1 MHLIYCSLQCVK
13 IEIVTNKY
21 LVCYLTSYCRSYC
34 SIRYLSWTTSKEE
47 DMEED
52 MEENREEDREEDEEE
67 EEEDE
72 ELNHKTPLV
81 SHCSHHSAS
90 LTGTLIE
97 ADSADRPL
105 AASTAADSV

>member
-47 DMEED
+47 GMEED
-52 MEENREEDREEDEEE
+52 REEDREEDEEE

-90 LTGTLIE
+90 LTGTLLE

>member
-47 DMEED
+47 GMEED
-52 MEENREEDREEDEEE
+52 REEDREEDEEE

-90 LTGTLIE
+90 LTGTLLE
-97 ADSADRPL
+97 ADSVDHPL
-105 AASTAADSV
+105 AASTAAGSA

>member
-52 MEENREEDREEDEEE
+52 REEDREEDEEE

-90 LTGTLIE
+90 LTETLIE
-97 ADSADRPL
+97 ADSVDRPL
-105 AASTAADSV
+105 AASTAADSI